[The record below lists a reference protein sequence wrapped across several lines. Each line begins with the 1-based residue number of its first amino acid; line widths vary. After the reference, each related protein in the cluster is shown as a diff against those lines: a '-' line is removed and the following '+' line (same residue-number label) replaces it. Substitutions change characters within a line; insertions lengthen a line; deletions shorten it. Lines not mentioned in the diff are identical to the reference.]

1 MKLRRAVVTGVGAV
15 TPLGNNI
22 PNFWEALIAGKSG
35 AGSIT
40 RFDPINHK
48 VKFACFV
55 KDFDPTVSV
64 DKKEIRKMDLYC
76 RYAFVAS
83 DECIAN
89 SGIDLNF
96 VDKNRIGVIW
106 ASGIGGL
113 ETIEEEMKYFY
124 THDEVPKFNPF
135 YIPKIIN
142 NIASGMLS
150 IRYGFGGLS
159 FAPVAACASSSQAIA
174 DAYNYIRLGKA
185 DIILAGG
192 SEASITPVGV
202 GGFSAM
208 RALSERNDDPQAA
221 SRPFDKDRDGFVMG
235 EGAGA
240 LFIEELDHALARG
253 AKIYA
258 EVVGSGFSSDAYHLT
273 APCPDGDGAY
283 RAMADALN
291 DAEMLPEEV
300 DYINA
305 HATSTPL
312 GDIAET
318 KAIAK
323 LFNGSLDKLHISGT
337 KSMTGHLQGAAG
349 ALEGIIA
356 TLAVHHDV
364 VPPTINLQNRDENI
378 PAELNLTPLVAVRK
392 TVNVAMSNT
401 FGFGGHNIITL
412 FKKFKN

>member
-1 MKLRRAVVTGVGAV
+1 MKLRRAVVTGIGAV
-15 TPLGNNI
+15 TPLGNNVST
-22 PNFWEALIAGKSG
+22 FWEALIAGKSG
-35 AGSIT
+35 ATPIT

-48 VKFACFV
+48 VKFACLV
-55 KDFDPTVSV
+55 KDFDPTISV

-83 DECIAN
+83 DECIAD
-89 SGIDLNF
+89 SGIDLTSIN
-96 VDKNRIGVIW
+96 KNRFGVIW

-142 NIASGMLS
+142 NIAAGMLS
-150 IRYGFGGLS
+150 MRYGFGGLS
-159 FAPVAACASSSQAIA
+159 FAPVAACASSSMSIA

-185 DIILAGG
+185 DAILTGG

-202 GGFSAM
+202 GGFAAM

-235 EGAGA
+235 EGSGA
-240 LFIEELDHALARG
+240 LLIEELDHALARG

-258 EVVGSGFSSDAYHLT
+258 EVVGCGLSSDAYHLT
-273 APCPDGDGAY
+273 APHPDGDGAY
-283 RAMADALN
+283 RAMLDALN
-291 DAEMLPEEV
+291 DANMSPNEV

-318 KAIAK
+318 KAIAN
-323 LFNGSLDKLHISGT
+323 LFKDNLKQLHVSGT

-349 ALEGIIA
+349 ALEGII
-356 TLAVHHDV
+356 TLLAIHHNV
-364 VPPTINLQNRDENI
+364 VPPTINLHERDENI
-378 PAELNLTPLVAVRK
+378 SSELNLTPHVAVHK
-392 TVNVAMSNT
+392 QVNVAMSNT
-401 FGFGGHNIITL
+401 FGFGGHNIIAL
-412 FKKFKN
+412 FKRYN